1 MADAETQEELKPAAP
16 NIPGIPAPPQLD
28 MSWAKVPTARP
39 PKPKIGAEGFTLRL
53 ADAGEYAYA
62 PDRWPYENDT
72 PRGSYPAKDR
82 GLPAPYTIYDK
93 AEVWAENAA
102 DLYEMAIRDQ
112 WKPATQIS
120 WSTIEPLAG
129 HVEAAID
136 QIVSNISEQQY
147 NSNAVMMGRLKD
159 ISYGYHEV
167 KLYLATQAFDQ
178 ARHVEAFRK
187 RALANGGGLGV
198 ESPGFFNRAVHASFK
213 FTELVIY
220 MNIIRTSFLLALCEH
235 GDKIG
240 RSQADRQLFENTAN
254 DLRRHLSYGIEHVKH
269 YLLTGDEQKR
279 RNVRAWLDRGEIML
293 AADMRRDK
301 PLREAF
307 ILALGDTIEQ
317 GKAGLRELRQAQLRK
332 LLRTLELATYV
343 GHEEHVSSSLRDVV
357 ENP

>member
-1 MADAETQEELKPAAP
+1 
-16 NIPGIPAPPQLD
+16 
-28 MSWAKVPTARP
+28 
-39 PKPKIGAEGFTLRL
+39 
-53 ADAGEYAYA
+53 
-62 PDRWPYENDT
+62 
-72 PRGSYPAKDR
+72 
-82 GLPAPYTIYDK
+82 
-93 AEVWAENAA
+93 
-102 DLYEMAIRDQ
+102 
-112 WKPATQIS
+112 
-120 WSTIEPLAG
+120 
-129 HVEAAID
+129 
-136 QIVSNISEQQY
+136 
-147 NSNAVMMGRLKD
+147 MMGRLKD

-187 RALANGGGLGV
+187 RALSNGGGLGV

-240 RSQADRQLFENTAN
+240 RSQADRELFENTAS

-269 YLLTGDEQKR
+269 YLLNGDEQKR

-293 AADMRRDK
+293 AADLRRDK

-307 ILALGDTIEQ
+307 ILALGDTVEQ

-332 LLRTLELATYV
+332 LLRTLELARYV
-343 GHEEHVSSSLRDVV
+343 GHEDHVSPSLRDVV
-357 ENP
+357 DNP